1 MLDGMMPEEVKMWGF
16 TVPVSSSVRRKWP
29 DALRAK
35 AVQTILAGA
44 GIRETAEEIGANK
57 SLVAL
62 WVKKAGTSGKNPA
75 FVEVV
80 APVAQP
86 PSASPHVN
94 GPEAASS
101 TSCRISIGA
110 AAVEILLGYPADHLV
125 EVLRAV
131 RAAQ

>member
-1 MLDGMMPEEVKMWGF
+1 MLDGMMPEEVKVWGF
-16 TVPVSSSVRRKWP
+16 TIPVSSSGRRKWP

-35 AVQTILAGA
+35 AVQKILAGA

-62 WVKKAGTSGKNPA
+62 WVKKAGTSGMNPA
-75 FVEVV
+75 FVEVF
-80 APVAQP
+80 APAAQRL
-86 PSASPHVN
+86 AESPHEN
-94 GPEAASS
+94 DHDAASS

-110 AAVEILLGYPADHLV
+110 AAIEIPPGYPADHLV

>member
-1 MLDGMMPEEVKMWGF
+1 MLDGMMPEEVKVWGF
-16 TVPVSSSVRRKWP
+16 TIPVSSSGRRKWP
-29 DALRAK
+29 DALRTK
-35 AVQTILAGA
+35 AVQKILAGA

-75 FVEVV
+75 FVEVI
-80 APVAQP
+80 APAAQRLVE
-86 PSASPHVN
+86 SPHKN

-101 TSCRISIGA
+101 ASCRISIGVA
-110 AAVEILLGYPADHLV
+110 AIEIPHGYPADHLV